1 MKSIFKYI
9 TKSFSKVQIAF
20 ILILIVFAFFISDSN
35 LFARFGYDSEIRD
48 LNKQIE
54 FYKKQKEDDTR
65 KLNELKSNKENVE
78 KFARENYLMKKPGEE
93 VFIIEDSK
101 KE

>member
-78 KFARENYLMKKPGEE
+78 KFARENYLMKKPDEE